1 MEAGALI
8 FVVALWAIC
17 HILSLMSPSPDQGI
31 KNFVY
36 LLSIVLIVVFVFLV
50 GYHSRGLFAS

>member
-1 MEAGALI
+1 MEPVI
-8 FVVALWAIC
+8 PFVLALWAIC
-17 HILSLMSPSPDQGI
+17 HILSMMSPTPDQGV

-50 GYHSRGLFAS
+50 GYHSHGLFVS